1 MYKIG
6 NISMDK
12 YKTSPMILIFKTDL
26 IIHIFSNPVT
36 SHTLD
41 PSKHVRI
48 GITGKCYKKLA
59 EPAEI
64 NMVHWYIYLEICLIK
79 KIISP
84 GYFMIDED
92 ISLTIKSKAA
102 HLRKETNKQR

>member
-12 YKTSPMILIFKTDL
+12 YKTLPMILIFKTDL

-36 SHTLD
+36 SNTLD

-64 NMVHWYIYLEICLIK
+64 
-79 KIISP
+79 
-84 GYFMIDED
+84 GR
-92 ISLTIKSKAA
+92 A
-102 HLRKETNKQR
+102 HV

>member
-6 NISMDK
+6 DISMDK
-12 YKTSPMILIFKTDL
+12 YKTLPMILIFKTDL
-26 IIHIFSNPVT
+26 IIHIFSTPVT

-41 PSKHVRI
+41 PSKHVHI

-64 NMVHWYIYLEICLIK
+64 KRTFFERNKHGSLVHLSRNM
-79 KIISP
+79 S
-84 GYFMIDED
+84 
-92 ISLTIKSKAA
+92 
-102 HLRKETNKQR
+102 N